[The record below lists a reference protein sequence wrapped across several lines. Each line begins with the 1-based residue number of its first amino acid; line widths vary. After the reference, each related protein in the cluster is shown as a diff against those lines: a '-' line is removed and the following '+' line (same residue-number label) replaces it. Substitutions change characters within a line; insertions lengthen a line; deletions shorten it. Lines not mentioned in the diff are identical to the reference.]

1 MKTALHLGKTPIR
14 SQEKAVQGEWV
25 CFEGN
30 VFYKIRHYDQMRPFF
45 ISVVSDADHWMFISS
60 NGGLTAGRRDADHA
74 LFPYY
79 TDDKIRDQAEITGSK
94 AIFRV
99 RLRSKEYLW
108 EPFSERG
115 HGAYRIERNLL
126 KNLWGNQLVF
136 EEVNQDLGLTF
147 RYGWFNSQKFGW
159 IRRAWLENTSKNRI
173 PVIFLDG
180 IQNLMPSGVGNQF
193 NLGFSTLL
201 DAYKRNELLPKTGL
215 GIFRLSAIPV
225 DRPEPAEALLATVAW
240 SVGTSWKNLL
250 LSSHQLNAFRS
261 GQKIR
266 TETDV
271 CGERG
276 AYFLCGQKFLPPK
289 QKIDWLIA
297 ADLDQSSAD
306 LIRLQKV
313 LQDPVSLKIKV
324 IEDIQR
330 GTDELHRIVGG
341 ADGLQVSAQSMGSV
355 RHYSNTLCNIMR
367 GGVFENGDRLSLM
380 DLDAFVRF
388 ASPGLS
394 SRWGLLLRQLPDGL
408 SYRKLVE
415 AVHAN
420 GDPQLERVCREYL
433 PLTFSRR
440 HGDPSRP
447 WNRFSIPARSA
458 DGRRILN
465 YEGNWRDIFQNWEA
479 LAHSYPGYTGG
490 MICRFLNAS
499 TADGYNPYRITR
511 QGMDWEVPDPHDP
524 WACIGYWGDH
534 QIIYLLK
541 LVEHFS
547 SHDLKELGSL
557 LDREIFAYA
566 NVPYR
571 LLPYSRM
578 VEDPKNTVVFDR
590 ALENTIQQRLRT
602 RGADGRLLWDKQ
614 GNVRQV
620 NLVEKL
626 LVPLLAKLS
635 NLIPEAGIWL
645 NTQRPEW
652 NDANNA
658 LVGQGAS
665 VVTLAYIRR
674 YLAFGKKLFQDR
686 GGQKF
691 ALSIEVAAFLAS
703 LEDVWRK
710 HRKKILGKMSGQ
722 DRRRIMDDLGIAG
735 TAYRKRLYEKG
746 ISSAKI
752 SISGK
757 RLTDFFSASIDWV
770 DHTLRANRRK
780 DGLYHSY
787 NLIDLGSPGKV
798 GLRHLYEMLEGQV
811 AILSSGYLSPGESL
825 KLLQALKRSAIYR
838 PDQHS
843 YLLYPN
849 RLLPRFLERNN
860 LPGDRVSRSALLK
873 KLIEEGNEDLV
884 IRDVTGK
891 VHFHG
896 SITNARDLKRILEK
910 LAQRKPYR
918 VLVRK
923 ETEQVLAIYESLF
936 DHQSFTGRSG
946 TFYGYEGLGCI
957 YWHMVSKL
965 LLAVQ
970 ETYFQAVS
978 AKAPSKICR
987 GLAQAYADIRNGLG
1001 DAKSPEI
1008 YGAFPMDPYSHTPA
1022 QSGARQPGLTGQ
1034 VKEDILCR
1042 WGELGVKVDRG
1053 QILINPLLLRKDEFL
1068 DKPTEFHYCDIEGQ
1082 RRRWLLPSKS
1092 LGFTLCQTPF
1102 VYQLG
1107 QRDSLVT
1114 VWKNGVKRIHSKM
1127 EVDVA
1132 SSRAIFQRTG
1142 MVQRVEVVLGVDRF
1156 KDV

>member
-1 MKTALHLGKTPIR
+1 MKTALNLGKTEIR
-14 SQEKAVQGEWV
+14 AQEKAVQGEWV
-25 CFEGN
+25 SFEGN
-30 VFYKIRHYDQMRPFF
+30 EFYKIRHYDQMRPFF

-79 TDDKIRDQAEITGSK
+79 TDDKIRDHAEITGSK

-136 EEVNQDLGLTF
+136 EEVNQDLSLTF

-225 DRPEPAEALLATVAW
+225 DRPEPAEALFATAAW
-240 SVGTSWKNLL
+240 SVGTSWMNIL
-250 LSSHQLNAFRS
+250 LSSQQLNAFRG

-276 AYFLCGQKFLPPK
+276 AYFLCGQKILQPK
-289 QKIDWLIA
+289 QAIDWLIA
-297 ADLDQSSAD
+297 ADVDQSSAD
-306 LIRLQKV
+306 LIRLQKS
-313 LQDPVSLKIKV
+313 LQDPVSLKNKV
-324 IEDIQR
+324 IEDIQM
-330 GTDELHRIVGG
+330 GTDELRRIVGG
-341 ADGLQVSAQSMGSV
+341 ADGLQISARSMGYV

-367 GGVFENGDRLSLM
+367 GGVFEDGDRLSLV

-388 ASPGLS
+388 TSPGLS
-394 SRWGLLLRQLPDGL
+394 SRWSLLLRQLPEGL

-415 AVHAN
+415 TVRSN

-447 WNRFSIPARSA
+447 WNRFSIPSRGP

-490 MICRFLNAS
+490 MICRFLNAT

-511 QGMDWEVPDPHDP
+511 QGMDWEVPEAHDP

-541 LVEHFS
+541 LMEHFFR
-547 SHDLKELGSL
+547 HDPRELGDL
-557 LDREIFAYA
+557 LNREIFAYA

-571 LLPYSRM
+571 LHPYPRM
-578 VEDPKNTVVFDR
+578 VEDPKNTVIFDR
-590 ALENTIQQRLRT
+590 GLHKTIQQRVRT
-602 RGADGRLLWDKQ
+602 RGSDGRLLWDKQ

-620 NLVEKL
+620 NLAEKL

-658 LVGQGAS
+658 LVGQGTS

-674 YLAFGKKLFQDR
+674 YLAFGEK
-686 GGQKF
+686 
-691 ALSIEVAAFLAS
+691 AL
-703 LEDVWRK
+703 
-710 HRKKILGKMSGQ
+710 
-722 DRRRIMDDLGIAG
+722 
-735 TAYRKRLYEKG
+735 
-746 ISSAKI
+746 
-752 SISGK
+752 
-757 RLTDFFSASIDWV
+757 
-770 DHTLRANRRK
+770 
-780 DGLYHSY
+780 
-787 NLIDLGSPGKV
+787 
-798 GLRHLYEMLEGQV
+798 
-811 AILSSGYLSPGESL
+811 
-825 KLLQALKRSAIYR
+825 
-838 PDQHS
+838 
-843 YLLYPN
+843 
-849 RLLPRFLERNN
+849 
-860 LPGDRVSRSALLK
+860 
-873 KLIEEGNEDLV
+873 
-884 IRDVTGK
+884 
-891 VHFHG
+891 
-896 SITNARDLKRILEK
+896 
-910 LAQRKPYR
+910 
-918 VLVRK
+918 
-923 ETEQVLAIYESLF
+923 
-936 DHQSFTGRSG
+936 
-946 TFYGYEGLGCI
+946 
-957 YWHMVSKL
+957 
-965 LLAVQ
+965 
-970 ETYFQAVS
+970 
-978 AKAPSKICR
+978 
-987 GLAQAYADIRNGLG
+987 
-1001 DAKSPEI
+1001 
-1008 YGAFPMDPYSHTPA
+1008 
-1022 QSGARQPGLTGQ
+1022 
-1034 VKEDILCR
+1034 
-1042 WGELGVKVDRG
+1042 
-1053 QILINPLLLRKDEFL
+1053 
-1068 DKPTEFHYCDIEGQ
+1068 
-1082 RRRWLLPSKS
+1082 
-1092 LGFTLCQTPF
+1092 
-1102 VYQLG
+1102 
-1107 QRDSLVT
+1107 
-1114 VWKNGVKRIHSKM
+1114 
-1127 EVDVA
+1127 
-1132 SSRAIFQRTG
+1132 
-1142 MVQRVEVVLGVDRF
+1142 
-1156 KDV
+1156 